1 MRKILAMLLAGCM
14 LCGMLAGC
22 GSSDN
27 GGSSSPA
34 NDGGASADAGASS
47 GDTGSGSENITL
59 IMSQRDEFLSE
70 LESAAINAANQLGVN
85 LTTQDANSDTSK
97 MLQYIETAK
106 NAGEKAIIIN
116 MVDPETAAQCVESAG
131 DMKVVFVNRYPSDPS
146 VLNENAVYVGSDEM
160 TSGKFQGEF
169 LVDYFKAKGQTE
181 IKYILLNGII
191 GQTSTT
197 NRTLSLMQALEDGG
211 ITAVEASAPLACD
224 YDRATAM
231 DMISPLVDTVEY
243 DCILSN
249 NDAMALGA
257 IEAMKSKGLDP
268 TAIPIVGIDA
278 STDGRE
284 SIKNGE
290 LMMSVYQNPFGQGEG
305 ALRAALNLING
316 KPINDG
322 TDYATDE
329 TGNIVWIPFEP
340 VTIDNVADYD

>member
-1 MRKILAMLLAGCM
+1 MRKILAMLLAAGM
-14 LCGMLAGC
+14 LCGTLAGC
-22 GSSDN
+22 GSGDGGDN
-27 GGSSSPA
+27 GGSSADTSG
-34 NDGGASADAGASS
+34 GGADSS
-47 GDTGSGSENITL
+47 GGSGSGTSITL

-70 LESAAINAANQLGVN
+70 LESAAIGAANDLGVQ
-85 LTTQDANSDTSK
+85 LTTQDANSDTSR

-169 LVDYFKAKGQTE
+169 LSEYFKSQGKTE
-181 IKYILLNGII
+181 ISYILLNGII

-197 NRTLSLMQALEDGG
+197 NRTLSVMKALEDGG
-211 ITAVEASAPLACD
+211 ITATEASAPLACD

-231 DMISPLVDTVEY
+231 DMISPLVDTVSY
-243 DCILSN
+243 DCIISN

-257 IEAMKSKGLDP
+257 IEAMKSKGIDP

-305 ALRAALNLING
+305 ALRAALNLIDG

-322 TDYATDE
+322 TSYETDE